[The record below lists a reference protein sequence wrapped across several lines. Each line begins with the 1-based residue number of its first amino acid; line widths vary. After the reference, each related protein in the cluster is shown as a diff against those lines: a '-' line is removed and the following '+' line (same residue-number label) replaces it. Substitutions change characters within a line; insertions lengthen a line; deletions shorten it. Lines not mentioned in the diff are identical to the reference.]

1 MSAEQWDAFLE
12 KIESDTQLQE
22 KLKEVTTPEAAI
34 TIAKAAGYSITA
46 DDIQAEEED
55 ELSLEELGSV
65 AANICHV
72 SQPWAWSTHI
82 ATDLSHIGPCVDKAR
97 PVYNRSHFGLAQ
109 PNPQVP
115 ASLAALRH
123 TDEFLLVT
131 TLQIS
136 MEMPTIR
143 VEMH

>member
-12 KIESDTQLQE
+12 KIEFDTQLQE

-65 AANICHV
+65 AGAGGRRLFRSGFFERRKKPRPRRKRRGWDN
-72 SQPWAWSTHI
+72 SQ
-82 ATDLSHIGPCVDKAR
+82 LG
-97 PVYNRSHFGLAQ
+97 
-109 PNPQVP
+109 
-115 ASLAALRH
+115 
-123 TDEFLLVT
+123 
-131 TLQIS
+131 QIKLNGTKNT
-136 MEMPTIR
+136 EEEITMPFR
-143 VEMH
+143 K